1 MSDKNLIT
9 VREICEGIPRS
20 LLDSPVSDIH
30 ICDIAS
36 RVKDWQELAP
46 YLDISE
52 IDEKDIVD
60 TYHERPRLQR
70 QEAFRKWK
78 ELNGPR
84 AKYCKLITV
93 LHS

>member
-84 AKYCKLITV
+84 ATYCKLITV